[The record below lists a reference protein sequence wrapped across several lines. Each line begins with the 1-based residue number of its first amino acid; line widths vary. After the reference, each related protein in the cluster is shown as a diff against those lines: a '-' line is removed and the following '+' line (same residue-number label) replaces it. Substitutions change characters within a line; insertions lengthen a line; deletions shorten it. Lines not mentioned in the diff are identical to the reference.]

1 MYDAITVL
9 LRILRKKLL
18 RTIKNKYFNNLS
30 PKNVNSNRTL
40 WRTVVP
46 LFQIK
51 VQEVINLS

>member
-1 MYDAITVL
+1 MYDAINVL

-40 WRTVVP
+40 WGTVVP
-46 LFQIK
+46 LFQTK